1 MSSLRTV
8 ACRTALDAPDLA
20 AYLQEPYAQARSLER
35 GGAYA
40 RAMEERRELTPAQLA
55 RERQGSPPRLH
66 IVAQS
71 STFPLLELGD
81 RQFERLAHDLLAAK
95 ASAQAGYDRVTLM
108 QQGADRGRDILLYS
122 GGRLTGIVQCKRKV
136 TAIGLPEIKR
146 ELLKYCL
153 FAVRDPSIAPHG
165 PGARYALWTASGL
178 NEAAKSFFD
187 DAAIRTATLDDITVE
202 EVERVRKT
210 LKTLAQPDAEQ
221 ALREATAAIRLAQAF
236 AFSHVG
242 PSDIYPMLRT
252 DHATRRAHFRS
263 PDDTPR
269 QASVEEVT
277 TLLDERRG
285 IDQRRYEAAG
295 AAGAH
300 PYVARAAID
309 EAFADFM
316 TEESRLFVLVGGS
329 GQGKTSWAAHLVER
343 PPENWSAHIVRG
355 EDIAETD
362 QNLVETL
369 RRDLGA
375 RPTGGITTHEL
386 TQALWEWVDGGNN
399 ILVVDG
405 LDRVR
410 SGAREALPDW
420 LSRTETLM
428 RQYAVRLVV
437 TSRRESWAA
446 ISASLAWQ
454 APHLYAPGGAAAS
467 VELGALTGDEAH
479 RLYLAYGVS
488 SDQHSGRPLDSP
500 SLIRRFAQLKSG
512 RQEAVV
518 TRYDVLSADFDAML
532 VELGKSPEVT
542 TIAVTVVMNALGTL
556 LRDHADG
563 WVPITALAATVQGAP
578 AVLEALVKGDRATLR
593 NDAVRLESDDMIE
606 LVIGRQL
613 TTEIAAKMLYE
624 RRDEPLV
631 VGGIAMMI
639 AATETRSIEAARA
652 LLDTLLAV
660 TPTGRSGALDAVAR
674 SLLELRAPEAFIEQ
688 AAAAVTRWRE
698 MNLLLGMSQLGDM
711 IGSVALP
718 AADRL
723 KLMWPLVAS
732 EEADDWRS
740 KYWFDPELGGRIV
753 TAFAV
758 AAERAARAS
767 GPDVVDFLIERSIE
781 PDEPSRSAARF
792 LLHIAVDAAPDVAL
806 AKCWEAPRDTSA
818 TVFGLA
824 AQTVPGAAL
833 RFLGGDHAAAASSA
847 ELVIR
852 LHHLSAKEAMG
863 RVAAPS
869 PDDILFAVDRLMPR
883 AETPQLEALV
893 QIAALRARP
902 DELRRK
908 RLAEL
913 WPHVDTD
920 DYWRAISLLTG
931 PDQERLLVEL
941 ITGADAQHDRAYLL
955 GNLGAH
961 RLDAAIYG
969 TIIAH
974 IDTLYRKEPDLT
986 HQIALAVEGMLY
998 EVMPANDPGRQLFR
1012 LALEIAGS
1020 ENDKARLALLY
1031 YAGSAQGDVEDEGDL
1046 DRRRTILARLVEAE
1060 SGANLGL
1067 LMWKIA
1073 ESAHERPDAVDHAMR
1088 LIERLGVKPLLKATR
1103 AMGELGY
1110 MVDLRHRIDAVLA
1123 ERRQAARGARTG
1135 DAAAKRR
1142 GADGEAG

>member
-1 MSSLRTV
+1 
-8 ACRTALDAPDLA
+8 
-20 AYLQEPYAQARSLER
+20 
-35 GGAYA
+35 
-40 RAMEERRELTPAQLA
+40 MEERRELTPAQLA

-122 GGRLTGIVQCKRKV
+122 GGRLTGVVQCKRKV

-146 ELLKYCL
+146 ELVKYCL
-153 FAVRDPSIAPHG
+153 FAIRDPSIAPHG

-178 NEAAKSFFD
+178 SEAAKSFFD
-187 DAAIRTATLDDITVE
+187 DAAIRTETLDDITVE

-242 PSDIYPMLRT
+242 PSDVYPMLRT
-252 DHATRRAHFRS
+252 NHATRRAHFRS

-269 QASVEEVT
+269 QASVAEVT
-277 TLLDERRG
+277 TLLEERRA
-285 IDQRRYEAAG
+285 IDQSRYEAAG

-362 QNLVETL
+362 HNLVETL

-410 SGAREALPDW
+410 SAAREVLPDW

-428 RQYAVRLVV
+428 RRYAVRLVV

-446 ISASLAWQ
+446 ISGSLAWQ
-454 APHLYAPGGAAAS
+454 APHLYSPGGAAAS
-467 VELGALTGDEAH
+467 VELGALTRDEAH

-532 VELGKSPEVT
+532 AELGKSPEVT
-542 TIAVTVVMNALGTL
+542 TIAMTVVMNALGTL
-556 LRDHADG
+556 LLDHADG
-563 WVPITALAATVQGAP
+563 WVPIAALAAAVQGAP

-593 NDAVRLESDDMIE
+593 KDAIRLESDDMIE

-613 TTEIAAKMLYE
+613 TPEIAAELLYQ

-639 AATETRSIEAARA
+639 AATETRSTEAARA

-660 TPTGRSGALDAVAR
+660 TPTGLSGALDAVAR

-688 AAAAVTRWRE
+688 AAAAVARWRDI
-698 MNLLLGMSQLGDM
+698 NLLLGVSQLGDM
-711 IGSVALP
+711 LASIALP

-723 KLMWPLVAS
+723 KLMWPLVAN

-740 KYWFDPELGGRIV
+740 KYWFSPRMAGRIV

-758 AAERAARAS
+758 AAEQAARES
-767 GPDVVDFLIERSIE
+767 GPDVLDFLIEHSADA
-781 PDEPSRSAARF
+781 DEPRRSAARF
-792 LLHIAVDAAPDVAL
+792 LLHVAVDAAPDIAL
-806 AKCWEAPRDTSA
+806 AKCWDAPRDGA
-818 TVFGLA
+818 ETVFGLA

-833 RFLGGDHAAAASSA
+833 RFLGGDQAAAAPIA
-847 ELVIR
+847 ELVRR

-869 PDDILFAVDRLMPR
+869 PDDILFAVERLMPR
-883 AETPQLEALV
+883 AVTPQLEALV

-902 DELRRK
+902 DERRRK
-908 RLAEL
+908 RLRAL

-920 DYWRAISLLTG
+920 NYWRAISLLTG
-931 PDQERLLVEL
+931 PDQERLLVDL
-941 ITGADAQHDRAYLL
+941 ITGADSQHDRAYLL

-961 RLDAAIYG
+961 RLDAAIYR

-974 IDTLYRKEPDLT
+974 IETLYRKEPELT
-986 HQIALAVEGMLY
+986 HQIALAVEALLY
-998 EVMPANDPGRQLFR
+998 EILPAYDPDRQLLK
-1012 LALEIAGS
+1012 LAIEIAGS
-1020 ENDKARLALLY
+1020 DDDKTRLALLY
-1031 YAGSAQGDVEDEGDL
+1031 YAGSVQHGETDDDDL
-1046 DRRRTILARLVEAE
+1046 ARREAILTRLVEAE
-1060 SGANLGL
+1060 SGANLGT

-1073 ESAHERPDAVDHAMR
+1073 ESAHERPDAFGHTMR
-1088 LIERLGVKPLLKATR
+1088 LIERLGEEPVRKAMR
-1103 AMGELGY
+1103 AMDAIGY
-1110 MVDLRHRIDAVLA
+1110 MADLRQQV
-1123 ERRQAARGARTG
+1123 
-1135 DAAAKRR
+1135 DAAL
-1142 GADGEAG
+1142 GERC